1 MKYIPIPLL
10 ALLVA
15 CISSCAAVREH
26 RELSQPENK
35 QLTASVGS
43 TLFRLSK
50 KSDLPNAVGG
60 RDIYGGKV
68 DRGYAEAKLA
78 GIANG
83 SRLKLLV
90 CDVSRESSENTMER
104 YGRRSLVDIN
114 QNIVIGSS
122 TSDGWIPV
130 FLDTNQEREYTLA
143 GIRMKIIQVRGSS
156 ITYTISDIEK

>member
-1 MKYIPIPLL
+1 MKYIPIPIL

-50 KSDLPNAVGG
+50 KSDLQNAVGG

-83 SRLKLLV
+83 RIKLLV
-90 CDVSRESSENTMER
+90 CDVTRDSSENTMER
-104 YGRRSLVDIN
+104 YGRHSLVDIN

-130 FLDTNQEREYTLA
+130 VLDTNQEREYTLS

-156 ITYTISDIEK
+156 VTYTISDIEK